1 MKIKIIV
8 QFKIYIFLISLIV
21 SSFPGILYPVEF
33 TFGEERTFQYTS
45 ILPEND
51 YYIKTR
57 IPILFN
63 YWNER
68 NFMYEEFHARYEKAN
83 EDLDMPDSS
92 EYFHKDKCKITKF
105 FPMREIAL
113 SLNKSTLLKWD
124 LCYNLELDKKR
135 LLLDGKESTIQTLE
149 KERIENW
156 KKYLEEEIDKNSE
169 LPIPELIPKLIPN
182 ELQLDAKTYYRY
194 LLIYLYNGVYSGLV
208 IEEITRRISDPFD
221 VTYKKYIMNFNKYL
235 YDEKISIE
243 EKKSFVQSEIQYLKR
258 DIFLYQFKM
267 MRVSVLRLFPAKTQK
282 VENTLVL
289 NKIKKAVERL
299 TPHLDKFNKE
309 KDKLNRTVECLENWP
324 SWHKENLRMAY
335 YYNFFYDYGNPK
347 KYSIELL
354 KDPEYGKIAES
365 LDERKYKSQI
375 FQNRLELMMNDA
387 CSTAE
392 KTEEF
397 IKLTFKPI

>member
-1 MKIKIIV
+1 
-8 QFKIYIFLISLIV
+8 
-21 SSFPGILYPVEF
+21 
-33 TFGEERTFQYTS
+33 
-45 ILPEND
+45 
-51 YYIKTR
+51 
-57 IPILFN
+57 
-63 YWNER
+63 
-68 NFMYEEFHARYEKAN
+68 
-83 EDLDMPDSS
+83 
-92 EYFHKDKCKITKF
+92 
-105 FPMREIAL
+105 MREIAL

-124 LCYNLELDKKR
+124 LCYKLELDKKR

-182 ELQLDAKTYYRY
+182 ELQSDAKTYHRY

-208 IEEITRRISDPFD
+208 
-221 VTYKKYIMNFNKYL
+221 
-235 YDEKISIE
+235 IE

-282 VENTLVL
+282 MENTLVL
-289 NKIKKAVERL
+289 NKIKKAVESL

-324 SWHKENLRMAY
+324 SWHKENLRKAY

-347 KYSIELL
+347 KYSTELL

-392 KTEEF
+392 KTQEF
-397 IKLTFKPI
+397 IELTYKPM